1 VDDEALGGDAGLAAV
16 EVARPRASLGRV
28 VEVGVVGH
36 ESSYA
41 GPTVNPR
48 GVDSGR
54 EIGRNA
60 GLTTGARGPPGMTET
75 VLLVGGGGREHAVA
89 RALSDSDADLY
100 ACAGNR
106 NPGIASLAEGF
117 ESLDTTN
124 PTAVTSYARDVDATL
139 AVIGP
144 EAPLASGVADA
155 LDDAGIY
162 AFGPQETEAR
172 IETDK
177 AFQRRFM
184 REHDIPGC
192 PDFETFEDM
201 DAACEFI
208 DEYDGHLAIKPAG
221 LTGGKGV
228 RVTGDQISKDEAK
241 EYVLESD
248 YDRIVLEERLVG
260 EEFTVQAF
268 VANGEV
274 RVTPAVQDHKRAYEG
289 DEGPNTGG
297 MGSYS
302 DATLELPFMDE
313 DDYMEAVD
321 VLEATVDALS
331 GYKGV
336 LYGQFMLTAEGIK
349 VVEFNARFGDP
360 EAMNT
365 LPVLN
370 TDFLEVL
377 TAAREGE
384 SLPQLSFAPK
394 ATVCKYAVPA
404 GYPTDPD
411 AGAQVT
417 VDEDSAAAAAA
428 DSDGDALLY
437 YASVDDREDG
447 IYTTTSRSFA
457 VVGLADTISEAEAIA
472 EEVLAVAGE
481 EGLRIRHDI
490 GKPDLV
496 QQRIDHVAELRGE

>member
-1 VDDEALGGDAGLAAV
+1 M
-16 EVARPRASLGRV
+16 S
-28 VEVGVVGH
+28 
-36 ESSYA
+36 
-41 GPTVNPR
+41 
-48 GVDSGR
+48 
-54 EIGRNA
+54 
-60 GLTTGARGPPGMTET
+60 ET
-75 VLLVGGGGREHAVA
+75 VLLIGGGGREHAIA
-89 RALSDSDADLY
+89 RALADSDAELY

-106 NPGIASLAEGF
+106 NPGIAAVAEGF

-124 PTAVTSYARDVDATL
+124 PTAVTTYANDVDATL

-144 EAPLASGVADA
+144 EAPLAAGVADA
-155 LDDAGIY
+155 LDDAGVY
-162 AFGPQETEAR
+162 AFGPQESEAR

-184 REHDIPGC
+184 KDKDIPGC

-201 DAACEFI
+201 DAACDFI
-208 DEYDGHLAIKPAG
+208 DEYDGDLAVKPAG

-228 RVTGDQISKDEAK
+228 RVIGDQVTAEEAK
-241 EYVLESD
+241 EFLLESD
-248 YDRIVLEERLVG
+248 YERVVLEERLIG
-260 EEFTVQAF
+260 EEFTLQAL
-268 VANGEV
+268 VANGQL

-302 DATLELPFMDE
+302 DAGLELPFMTE

-321 VLEATVDALS
+321 VLRATVDALD

-370 TDFLEVL
+370 TDFLDVL
-377 TAAREGE
+377 TAARDDDP
-384 SLPQLSFAPK
+384 LPQLSFAPQ
-394 ATVCKYAVPA
+394 ATVCKYAVPE
-404 GYPTDPD
+404 GYPTDPKS
-411 AGAQVT
+411 GARVT
-417 VDEDSAAAAAA
+417 IDEESVAEVTDPSSGDEPRDSA
-428 DSDGDALLY
+428 GDAILY
-437 YASVDDREDG
+437 YASVDEREDG

-457 VVGLADTISEAEAIA
+457 VVGVADSIAEAEEIA
-472 EEVLAVAGE
+472 EDALAVAGE
-481 EGLRIRHDI
+481 DGLRMRHDI
-490 GKPDLV
+490 GKADLV
-496 QQRIDHVAELRGE
+496 QRRIDHMAEIRGE

>member
-1 VDDEALGGDAGLAAV
+1 
-16 EVARPRASLGRV
+16 
-28 VEVGVVGH
+28 
-36 ESSYA
+36 
-41 GPTVNPR
+41 
-48 GVDSGR
+48 
-54 EIGRNA
+54 
-60 GLTTGARGPPGMTET
+60 MTET
-75 VLLVGGGGREHAVA
+75 VLLVGGGGREHAIA
-89 RALSDSDADLY
+89 RAVAAADADLY

-106 NPGIASLAEGF
+106 NPGITRLADGF

-124 PTAVTSYARDVDATL
+124 PTAVTSYAREVDATL
-139 AVIGP
+139 AAIGP
-144 EAPLASGVADA
+144 EAALATGVADA

-162 AFGPQETEAR
+162 AFGPREAEAR

-184 REHDIPGC
+184 RKHDIPGC
-192 PDFETFEDM
+192 PDFETFENM
-201 DAACEFI
+201 DAAAKHI

-228 RVTGDQISKDEAK
+228 RVTGDQITKAEAK
-241 EYVLESD
+241 EYVRESE
-248 YDRIVLEERLVG
+248 YERVVLEERLVG
-260 EEFTVQAF
+260 EEFTVQAL
-268 VANGEV
+268 VANGDV

-313 DDYMEAVD
+313 EEYIDAVD
-321 VLEATVDALS
+321 VLEATVDAFE

-370 TDFLEVL
+370 TDFLDVL
-377 TAAREGE
+377 TAAREGD
-384 SLPQLSFAPK
+384 SLPQLSFAPR
-394 ATVCKYAVPA
+394 ATVCKYAVPD
-404 GYPTDPD
+404 GYPTDPE
-411 AGAQVT
+411 AGAEVT
-417 VDEDSAAAAAA
+417 VDEASAAASAEG
-428 DSDGDALLY
+428 SDGEALLF
-437 YASVDDREDG
+437 YASVDEREDG

-457 VVGLADTISEAEAIA
+457 VAGTADTISVA
-472 EEVLAVAGE
+472 EETAEDALEAAGD
-481 EGLRIRHDI
+481 GVRIRHDI

-496 QQRIDHVAELRGE
+496 RQRIDHMAELRGE